1 MPLGCGGG
9 GGAGVCSAF
18 SGLNTQLLLAE
29 AGELPSLGEKFGHA
43 EGKMRNCSCSI
54 HDTAVR
60 TPLGCKVEDLL
71 KRKRLI
77 FSTRSAL
84 LLGYAAGISAMQ
96 EHCKRG
102 KSR

>member
-77 FSTRSAL
+77 FSTRSAEVSWPNW
-84 LLGYAAGISAMQ
+84 AALI
-96 EHCKRG
+96 
-102 KSR
+102 